1 MYDVN
6 VLYSQIAT
14 AIGWNAF
21 SYTIFKITLTTLTF
35 VLYKQLST
43 AEFAVWTGINSIV
56 YLISVWADMGMRKT
70 IPTYFPMLQEGIRR
84 KYAFLTIGLYTLALC
99 CACPI
104 ALWVVHIY
112 TSKVG
117 LPMNKT
123 LFFASSLLFFGHSL
137 EMLLQTIFH
146 AYLWHKTFN
155 TLLAF
160 IQTLYMAFVLS
171 AVLLL
176 PPSLKMVSYIIIGKG
191 ITSFVCTSV
200 CFYLLEKRLPPAI
213 SKLTLSPT
221 LLKEFLH
228 HASLMWAAA
237 ISKSFSE
244 RNITVPFV
252 TFCLGPLLGNLFK
265 VAQDAA
271 LLFQRLIFRTIGS
284 TDTSLFAYL
293 KNTHSIKDNQD
304 IFQQAFSQLTTKL
317 AYLTLPLIGLIWFM
331 QCQVSGSHT
340 QNYGFQ
346 LFFILSIGLL
356 FELLL
361 TPFER
366 MLEVQRNYR
375 DLIYVYIFYLM
386 SIALLAGALFYG
398 YIHLIAFTILL
409 CCIRLLSMSLMACA
423 VYYRY
428 QITYPLKKISVL
440 FGAIVLVSYV
450 LHILASYFFGIT
462 LLDRFTNFLGL

>member
-21 SYTIFKITLTTLTF
+21 SYTIFKLTLTILTF
-35 VLYKQLST
+35 VLYKQFT
-43 AEFAVWTGINSIV
+43 TTEFAVWTGISSIV

-70 IPTYFPMLQEGIRR
+70 IPTYFPLLQEGIRR
-84 KYAFLTIGLYTLALC
+84 KYVFLTIALYTVALC

-104 ALWVVHIY
+104 VVLIVHIY
-112 TSKVG
+112 TYKVG
-117 LPMNKT
+117 LPMNNS

-137 EMLLQTIFH
+137 EMLIQTIFH

-160 IQTLYMAFVLS
+160 FQTLYMTLVLS
-171 AVLLL
+171 AVLML
-176 PPSLKMVSYIIIGKG
+176 PPSLEMVTYIIIGKG
-191 ITSFVCTSV
+191 IASLVCTSI
-200 CFYLLEKRLPPAI
+200 CFYILKKRLPAAV
-213 SKLTLSPT
+213 STQTLSPSM
-221 LLKEFLH
+221 LNDFLH
-228 HASLMWAAA
+228 HASLMWSAT
-237 ISKSFSE
+237 ICKSFSE

-252 TFCLGPLLGNLFK
+252 TFCLGPALGNLFK

-293 KNTHSIKDNQD
+293 KSTHSIKDSQY

-356 FELLL
+356 LELLL

-366 MLEVQRNYR
+366 MLEVQCNYR

-386 SIALLAGALFYG
+386 DIALLAWALFAG
-398 YIHLIAFTILL
+398 YIHLIGFTILL
-409 CCIRLLSMSLMACA
+409 CSIRFLSMALMACA

-440 FGAIVLVSYV
+440 LGAMLFLSYV
-450 LHILASYFFGIT
+450 LHLLASYFFGIT
-462 LLDRFTNFLGL
+462 LLDRFTYYLGM